1 MPLDARPGRFIRLV
15 IGRREVIELCLCRA
29 DGRAYGLLIAD
40 GLVLRIL
47 DCLRDAAPLALDVG
61 EGLLV
66 LVVGS
71 LQLLEGFLVIVD
83 VGSPRHPRTVL
94 HPKAA
99 AADPVAGDVV
109 LPHAAPLTLR
119 VEVGLRLRDLL
130 LEAALLFQQVN
141 IGLLLLGLVLRISLR
156 LCGFLD
162 GLDGRVYALGHA
174 VVGQAE
180 TRDVGVEL
188 VDDGFHLR
196 VARGGLRVLRG
207 QLPEPLGQ
215 SQCAELLVLDA
226 RGGAVVGVHDLVVA
240 LDEAVALRH
249 KLLDGLPVGF
259 KLVVELVELV
269 TQAVGRVGVLAVLLT
284 GCIVLVVQ
292 PLQLVVLV
300 TAGGRHALVLVALRN
315 QHSGQGNGRCCNS
328 NNACCREDVR
338 VSRQRRSECLRH
350 ELRSRGC
357 EVVGSQRARESAHA
371 DRNGR
376 NGRHDGRVLVHKIA
390 HARKYVG
397 ESLVYLRE
405 RGVEHIADRD
415 FQVVE
420 RILHP
425 LLALVGRVRHRGVCL
440 FGCSCAGTH
449 GFEHTVVLVCSC
461 VEQGQCADTGLRGVP
476 QGIERCAVSI
486 YRVTQHSHH
495 IAERVALLHEL
506 RKGLAG
512 GAQQDLRN
520 AAAGVA
526 ELIQH
531 RLEVGAGFCGS
542 DTVGG

>member
-1 MPLDARPGRFIRLV
+1 MTGNRRCGGCRCGGCRCGRRRCRLSFQVGGGRVRNGLRCAPGLAGHGADCITVGLDGILCRFSGLVGHLHVLNRLGHPGLDFAHLLVEVGFHLGDVVREGVLCLFGLLKLGVKLGDELGGRCGHALGAASQFFDVLDDGVDVARAFLAAVAQRLNQAVIEAVFCGLFEVFRVEVEVVRLALHGLFHVADGQLRRGFHRVKQTDLPLDARPGRFIRLV

-29 DGRAYGLLIAD
+29 DGRAYSLLIAD

-47 DCLRDAAPLALDVG
+47 DRLRDAAPLALDVG

-119 VEVGLRLRDLL
+119 VEVSLRLRDLL

-180 TRDVGVEL
+180 TRDVCVEL

-215 SQCAELLVLDA
+215 S
-226 RGGAVVGVHDLVVA
+226 
-240 LDEAVALRH
+240 
-249 KLLDGLPVGF
+249 
-259 KLVVELVELV
+259 
-269 TQAVGRVGVLAVLLT
+269 
-284 GCIVLVVQ
+284 
-292 PLQLVVLV
+292 
-300 TAGGRHALVLVALRN
+300 
-315 QHSGQGNGRCCNS
+315 
-328 NNACCREDVR
+328 
-338 VSRQRRSECLRH
+338 
-350 ELRSRGC
+350 
-357 EVVGSQRARESAHA
+357 
-371 DRNGR
+371 
-376 NGRHDGRVLVHKIA
+376 
-390 HARKYVG
+390 
-397 ESLVYLRE
+397 
-405 RGVEHIADRD
+405 
-415 FQVVE
+415 
-420 RILHP
+420 
-425 LLALVGRVRHRGVCL
+425 
-440 FGCSCAGTH
+440 
-449 GFEHTVVLVCSC
+449 
-461 VEQGQCADTGLRGVP
+461 
-476 QGIERCAVSI
+476 
-486 YRVTQHSHH
+486 
-495 IAERVALLHEL
+495 
-506 RKGLAG
+506 
-512 GAQQDLRN
+512 
-520 AAAGVA
+520 
-526 ELIQH
+526 
-531 RLEVGAGFCGS
+531 
-542 DTVGG
+542 